1 MAGTNNFNIDTG
13 DYLGIK
19 YESFKDEMLALALSE
34 PSEYFKLRK
43 AVLQRVKQ
51 QAVEDQF
58 KIYYNLLTAGTT
70 KNGRDILATGGDPGV
85 SADTAA
91 KFVPNYPK
99 QLTSQFALGAAKTID
114 KIAEEAVEIL
124 LPKDYKSIS
133 QDRFSKIAEGK
144 MSIS

>member
-1 MAGTNNFNIDTG
+1 MGDRTNDFKIDTG

-19 YESFKDEMLALALSE
+19 YESFKDEMLALALAE

-43 AVLQRVKQ
+43 AVLQTVKQ

-58 KIYYNLLTAGTT
+58 KIYYNLLTAG
-70 KNGRDILATGGDPGV
+70 KDKTGGDILRGGAGV
-85 SADTAA
+85 REDTAL
-91 KFVPNYPK
+91 KFAPNYSK
-99 QLTSQFALGAAKTID
+99 QLTSQFALGAANTLD

-144 MSIS
+144 MSV

>member
-1 MAGTNNFNIDTG
+1 MATNDFKIDTG

-19 YESFKDEMLALALSE
+19 YESFKDEMLALALAE

-43 AVLQRVKQ
+43 SVLATVKQ

-58 KIYYNLLTAGTT
+58 RIYYILLTSGTDKEGGEIIPRSAGI
-70 KNGRDILATGGDPGV
+70 RD
-85 SADTAA
+85 DTAA
-91 KFVPNYPK
+91 KFRPNYPK

-144 MSIS
+144 MSV

>member
-1 MAGTNNFNIDTG
+1 MATNTFNIDTG

-19 YESFKDEMLALALSE
+19 YESFKDEMLALALAE

-58 KIYYNLLTAGTT
+58 RIYYNLLTAGTD
-70 KNGRDILATGGDPGV
+70 KDGREVIPGGAGV
-85 SADTAA
+85 KAETVA
-91 KFVPNYPK
+91 KFKPNYPK

-114 KIAEEAVEIL
+114 KIAEEVVEIL

-144 MSIS
+144 MSIP

>member
-1 MAGTNNFNIDTG
+1 MATNTFNIDTG

-19 YESFKDEMLALALSE
+19 YESFKDEMLALALAE

-43 AVLQRVKQ
+43 AVLQQVKQ

-58 KIYYNLLTAGTT
+58 KIYYNLLTAGTDKT
-70 KNGRDILATGGDPGV
+70 GAQILRSGGAGV
-85 SADTAA
+85 KAETAD

-133 QDRFSKIAEGK
+133 QDRFSKIAEGR
-144 MSIS
+144 MST

>member
-1 MAGTNNFNIDTG
+1 MAATNNFNIDTG

-19 YESFKDEMLALALSE
+19 YEAFKDEMLALALSE

-58 KIYYNLLTAGTT
+58 KIYYNLLTAGQT
-70 KNGRDILATGGDPGV
+70 KSGRDILSGGGDPGV
-85 SADTAA
+85 SEETAR

-144 MSIS
+144 MSV

>member
-1 MAGTNNFNIDTG
+1 MGDRTNDFKIDTG

-19 YESFKDEMLALALSE
+19 YESFKDEMLALALAE
-34 PSEYFKLRK
+34 PSEYFRLRK
-43 AVLQRVKQ
+43 VVLQKVKQ

-58 KIYYNLLTAGTT
+58 RIYYNLLTAG
-70 KNGRDILATGGDPGV
+70 KDKGGGDIIPRDAGLR
-85 SADTAA
+85 DETAA
-91 KFVPNYPK
+91 KFQPNYPK

-133 QDRFSKIAEGK
+133 QDRFSKMAEGR
-144 MSIS
+144 MSV

>member
-1 MAGTNNFNIDTG
+1 MPNDFEIDTG

-19 YESFKDEMLALALSE
+19 YESFKDEMLSLALAE
-34 PSEYFKLRK
+34 PSEYFLLRK
-43 AVLQRVKQ
+43 VILERVKQ

-58 KIYYNLLTAGTT
+58 KIYYNLLTLGQEKSGREIIPGDAGLKAST
-70 KNGRDILATGGDPGV
+70 V
-85 SADTAA
+85 A

-124 LPKDYKSIS
+124 LPKDYKAIS

-144 MSIS
+144 MST

>member
-1 MAGTNNFNIDTG
+1 
-13 DYLGIK
+13 
-19 YESFKDEMLALALSE
+19 
-34 PSEYFKLRK
+34 
-43 AVLQRVKQ
+43 VKQ

-58 KIYYNLLTAGTT
+58 RIYYNLLTAGTD
-70 KNGRDILATGGDPGV
+70 KNGRQLIPDGAGIRG
-85 SADTAA
+85 DTAD

-114 KIAEEAVEIL
+114 KIAEEAVDIL

-144 MSIS
+144 MSV

>member
-1 MAGTNNFNIDTG
+1 MANTFEIDTG

-19 YESFKDEMLALALSE
+19 YESFKDEMLSLALAE
-34 PSEYFKLRK
+34 PSEYFLLRK
-43 AVLQRVKQ
+43 VILERVKQ

-58 KIYYNLLTAGTT
+58 KIYYNLLTLGLE
-70 KNGRDILATGGDPGV
+70 KNGREIIPGDAGLKSSTV
-85 SADTAA
+85 A

-124 LPKDYKSIS
+124 LPKDYKAIS

-144 MSIS
+144 MST

>member
-1 MAGTNNFNIDTG
+1 M
-13 DYLGIK
+13 
-19 YESFKDEMLALALSE
+19 
-34 PSEYFKLRK
+34 
-43 AVLQRVKQ
+43 
-51 QAVEDQF
+51 
-58 KIYYNLLTAGTT
+58 TAGTD
-70 KNGRDILATGGDPGV
+70 KDGREIITGGVRGE
-85 SADTAA
+85 TAA
-91 KFVPNYPK
+91 KFKPNYPK

>member
-1 MAGTNNFNIDTG
+1 MSNDFKIDTG

-19 YESFKDEMLALALSE
+19 YESFKDEMLALALAE

-43 AVLQRVKQ
+43 SVLATVKQ

-58 KIYYNLLTAGTT
+58 RIYYNLLTSGTDKEGIIPRSAGI
-70 KNGRDILATGGDPGV
+70 RDE
-85 SADTAA
+85 TAA
-91 KFVPNYPK
+91 KFRPNYPK

-144 MSIS
+144 MSV

>member
-1 MAGTNNFNIDTG
+1 MANTFEIDTG

-19 YESFKDEMLALALSE
+19 YESFKDEMLSLALAE
-34 PSEYFKLRK
+34 PSEYFLLRK
-43 AVLQRVKQ
+43 VILERVKQ

-58 KIYYNLLTAGTT
+58 KIYYNLLTLGQSKGGAEIIPRDAGLKPTT
-70 KNGRDILATGGDPGV
+70 V
-85 SADTAA
+85 A

-144 MSIS
+144 MSMST

>member
-1 MAGTNNFNIDTG
+1 MSNDFKIDTG

-19 YESFKDEMLALALSE
+19 YESFKDEMLALALAE

-43 AVLQRVKQ
+43 SVLATVKQ

-58 KIYYNLLTAGTT
+58 RIYYNLLTAG
-70 KNGRDILATGGDPGV
+70 KDKENNDIIPRDAGV
-85 SADTAA
+85 REETAR
-91 KFVPNYPK
+91 KFAPNYPK

-144 MSIS
+144 MSV

>member
-1 MAGTNNFNIDTG
+1 MSTNTFNIDTG

-19 YESFKDEMLALALSE
+19 YESFKDEMLALALAE

-43 AVLQRVKQ
+43 AVLQQVKQ

-58 KIYYNLLTAGTT
+58 RIYYNLLTAGTD
-70 KNGRDILATGGDPGV
+70 KDGREVIPGGAGV
-85 SADTAA
+85 KAETAA
-91 KFVPNYPK
+91 KFKPNYPK
-99 QLTSQFALGAAKTID
+99 QLSSQFALGAAKTID

-133 QDRFSKIAEGK
+133 QDRFSKIAEGR
-144 MSIS
+144 MST

>member
-1 MAGTNNFNIDTG
+1 MGDRTNDFKIDTG

-19 YESFKDEMLALALSE
+19 YESFKDEMLALALAE
-34 PSEYFKLRK
+34 PSEYFRLRK
-43 AVLQRVKQ
+43 VVLQKVKQ

-58 KIYYNLLTAGTT
+58 RIYYNLLTAG
-70 KNGRDILATGGDPGV
+70 KDKGGGDIIPRDAGL
-85 SADTAA
+85 SEETAR
-91 KFVPNYPK
+91 KFAPNYPK

-133 QDRFSKIAEGK
+133 QDRFSKMAEGK
-144 MSIS
+144 MSV

>member
-1 MAGTNNFNIDTG
+1 MATNTFNIDTG

-19 YESFKDEMLALALSE
+19 YESFKDEMLALALAE

-58 KIYYNLLTAGTT
+58 RIYYNLLTAGTS
-70 KNGRDILATGGDPGV
+70 KEGADIIRDGAGV
-85 SADTAA
+85 KPETAA
-91 KFVPNYPK
+91 KFKPNYPK

>member
-1 MAGTNNFNIDTG
+1 MSNDFKIDTG

-19 YESFKDEMLALALSE
+19 YESFKDEMLALALAE

-43 AVLQRVKQ
+43 AVLETVKQ

-58 KIYYNLLTAGTT
+58 KIYYNLLTTGTD
-70 KNGRDILATGGDPGV
+70 KNGRQLIPGGAGIRG
-85 SADTAA
+85 DTAD
-91 KFVPNYPK
+91 KLVPNYPK

-144 MSIS
+144 MSV

>member
-1 MAGTNNFNIDTG
+1 MANTFEIDTG

-19 YESFKDEMLALALSE
+19 YESFKDDMLALALAE

-43 AVLQRVKQ
+43 VVLEKVKQ
-51 QAVEDQF
+51 DAVEDQF
-58 KIYYNLLTAGTT
+58 KIYYNLLTLGKKKGGGDLIIGDVGLKGTT
-70 KNGRDILATGGDPGV
+70 V
-85 SADTAA
+85 A

-114 KIAEEAVEIL
+114 RIAEEAVEIL

-133 QDRFSKIAEGK
+133 QDRFSKIAEGN
-144 MSIS
+144 MSK

>member
-1 MAGTNNFNIDTG
+1 MGDRTNDFKIDTG

-19 YESFKDEMLALALSE
+19 YESFKDEMLALALAE

-43 AVLQRVKQ
+43 AVLATVKQ

-58 KIYYNLLTAGTT
+58 NIYYNLLTAG
-70 KNGRDILATGGDPGV
+70 KDKRGGDILKTGAGV
-85 SADTAA
+85 SGDTAA

-99 QLTSQFALGAAKTID
+99 QLTSQFALGAAKPID

-133 QDRFSKIAEGK
+133 QDRFSKMAEGR
-144 MSIS
+144 MSV

>member
-1 MAGTNNFNIDTG
+1 MANTFEIDTG

-19 YESFKDEMLALALSE
+19 YESFKDEMLALALAE

-43 AVLQRVKQ
+43 VVLEKVKQ
-51 QAVEDQF
+51 DAVEDQF
-58 KIYYNLLTAGTT
+58 KIYYNLLTLGAKKGGGQIIPGDAGLKESTV
-70 KNGRDILATGGDPGV
+70 R
-85 SADTAA
+85 
-91 KFVPNYPK
+91 KFIPNYPK

-133 QDRFSKIAEGK
+133 QDRFSKIAEGN
-144 MSIS
+144 MSK

>member
-1 MAGTNNFNIDTG
+1 MGDRTNDFKIDTG

-19 YESFKDEMLALALSE
+19 YESFKDEMLALALAE
-34 PSEYFKLRK
+34 PSEYFRLRK
-43 AVLQRVKQ
+43 VVLQKVKQ

-58 KIYYNLLTAGTT
+58 RIYYNLLTAG
-70 KNGRDILATGGDPGV
+70 KDKGGGDIIPRDAGL
-85 SADTAA
+85 SEETAR
-91 KFVPNYPK
+91 KFAPNYPK

-133 QDRFSKIAEGK
+133 QDRFSKMAEGR
-144 MSIS
+144 MSV

>member
-1 MAGTNNFNIDTG
+1 MSTNTFNIDTG

-19 YESFKDEMLALALSE
+19 YESFKDEMLALALAE

-43 AVLQRVKQ
+43 AVLQKVKQ

-58 KIYYNLLTAGTT
+58 KIYYNLLTTGTDKAG
-70 KNGRDILATGGDPGV
+70 GQILTGGAGIRG
-85 SADTAA
+85 DTAD

-133 QDRFSKIAEGK
+133 QDRFSKIAEGR
-144 MSIS
+144 MST

>member
-1 MAGTNNFNIDTG
+1 MSNDFKIDTG

-19 YESFKDEMLALALSE
+19 YESFKDEMLALALAE

-43 AVLQRVKQ
+43 AVLQTVKQ

-58 KIYYNLLTAGTT
+58 RIYYNLLTAG
-70 KNGRDILATGGDPGV
+70 KDKEGNDIIPRSAGIRDE
-85 SADTAA
+85 TAA
-91 KFVPNYPK
+91 KFAPNYPK
-99 QLTSQFALGAAKTID
+99 QLTSQFTLGAAKTID
-114 KIAEEAVEIL
+114 KIAEESVEIL

-144 MSIS
+144 MSV

>member
-1 MAGTNNFNIDTG
+1 MDRERTTNDFKIDTG

-19 YESFKDEMLALALSE
+19 YESFKDEMLALALAE
-34 PSEYFKLRK
+34 PSEYFRLRK
-43 AVLQRVKQ
+43 AVLETVKQ

-58 KIYYNLLTAGTT
+58 NIYYNLLTAG
-70 KNGRDILATGGDPGV
+70 KDKRGGDILKTGAGV
-85 SADTAA
+85 SGDTAA

-133 QDRFSKIAEGK
+133 QDRFSKMAEGR
-144 MSIS
+144 MSV

>member
-1 MAGTNNFNIDTG
+1 MPNDFEIDTG

-19 YESFKDEMLALALSE
+19 YESFKDEMLSLALAE
-34 PSEYFKLRK
+34 PSEYFLLRK
-43 AVLQRVKQ
+43 VILERVKQ

-58 KIYYNLLTAGTT
+58 KIYYNLLTLGQTKGGAEIVPRTAGLKPST
-70 KNGRDILATGGDPGV
+70 V
-85 SADTAA
+85 E

-144 MSIS
+144 MSM

>member
-1 MAGTNNFNIDTG
+1 MGDRTNDFKIDTG

-19 YESFKDEMLALALSE
+19 YESFKDEMLALALAE

-43 AVLQRVKQ
+43 AVLQTVKQ

-58 KIYYNLLTAGTT
+58 KIYYNLLTAG
-70 KNGRDILATGGDPGV
+70 KDKAGGDILREGAGV
-85 SADTAA
+85 REDTAR
-91 KFVPNYPK
+91 KFAPNYPK

-133 QDRFSKIAEGK
+133 QDRFSKMVEGR
-144 MSIS
+144 MSV

>member
-1 MAGTNNFNIDTG
+1 MAATNNFNIDTG

-19 YESFKDEMLALALSE
+19 YEAFKDEMLALALSE

-70 KNGRDILATGGDPGV
+70 KNGREILVGGEPGV
-85 SADTAA
+85 SDETAR

-144 MSIS
+144 MSV